1 MSTLW
6 FEKVTQEIIMFPIF
20 YHKLSLALR
29 LGMNKIF
36 LRLEHANSG
45 QFSINMIT
53 FSMFSPC
60 FLPKIDHKKRGWR
73 QQHIHG
79 MESLQA
85 AQYSFLVTATLATQR
100 HAFGALKGT
109 SGHRCGK
116 TLWHPRAFH
125 GINGGGSTSVGLLE
139 ALEATLW

>member
-1 MSTLW
+1 
-6 FEKVTQEIIMFPIF
+6 MFPIF
-20 YHKLSLALR
+20 YHKLSLALQ

-60 FLPKIDHKKRGWR
+60 FLAKIDHKKRGWR

-109 SGHRCGK
+109 SMWENPMASQGIP
-116 TLWHPRAFH
+116 WHQWWGFH
-125 GINGGGSTSVGLLE
+125 ICWFIGGIGGYPLVN
-139 ALEATLW
+139 